1 MIKEK
6 SAALSRTSAKEVVM
20 TCIKALNDGNLEAA
34 RACVNDDMEFDGI
47 LGSRHGAD
55 AYFQDMQKMR
65 LKYHV
70 RKAFEDE
77 NDVCLL
83 YDLEI
88 SGKTIF
94 GCGWYQLE
102 QGKISRLKVVFDPR
116 PLLDQRS

>member
-20 TCIKALNDGNLEAA
+20 ACIKALNAGDFETA
-34 RACVNDDMEFDGI
+34 RTYVNDDMEFDGI

-70 RKAFEDE
+70 RKAFEDG

-94 GCGWYQLE
+94 GCGWYRLA
-102 QGKISRLKVVFDPR
+102 QGKISHLKVVFDPR
-116 PLLDQRS
+116 PLLDQQS